1 MAAILSRPQCVKEEM
16 DQFTD
21 RVDAMI
27 TVGIKKNYGIDL
39 LLLRYTNL
47 VTERASL

>member
-27 TVGIKKNYGIDL
+27 TVGIKNYGIDL

-47 VTERASL
+47 VTKRASL